1 MKISMNSQTSA
12 NHGTKHFLSFGTEG
26 VESTVDCAKCAPNI
40 ALTYVSH
47 KQIHGNHFSHFLGS
61 QRSPFNYT
69 IMYMT
74 RFDSIVTLYKEC
86 YLFLMLGQIKFR
98 LGTF

>member
-1 MKISMNSQTSA
+1 MNSQTSA